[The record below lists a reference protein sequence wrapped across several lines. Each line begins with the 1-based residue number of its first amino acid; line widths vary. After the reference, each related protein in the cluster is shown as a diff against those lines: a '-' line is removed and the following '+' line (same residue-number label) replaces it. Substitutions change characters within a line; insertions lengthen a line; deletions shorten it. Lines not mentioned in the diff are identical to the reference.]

1 MPLLNLQ
8 KHLLEWTHYMSTGDS
23 QDGRPRTRDRKT
35 RAYILIFMTLH
46 RFQIPALRLVS
57 CVTFGKSLDL
67 SVPQFLHLQ
76 NKADDEHKSTYFK
89 GFCQGLTKLIL

>member
-1 MPLLNLQ
+1 
-8 KHLLEWTHYMSTGDS
+8 
-23 QDGRPRTRDRKT
+23 
-35 RAYILIFMTLH
+35 MTLL
-46 RFQIPALRLVS
+46 RVQIPVLPLVS

-76 NKADDEHKSTYFK
+76 NMADDEHKSTYFK